1 MPEST
6 VLDITTSSIIKVFVI
21 LLAVVFLYLLR
32 DVLVVLFLAI
42 VIASAVQPFVNWL
55 EVKRVPRLLSV
66 IFFYLVFAALLVM
79 FFSLVIPIV
88 ALEANQLA
96 QTLPKFFSGINDA
109 LSRAQASN
117 YSNFITS
124 FASSLQGVLDGVLQ
138 YLQFSPASVLNVT
151 VGIFENVISFIAIVV
166 ISFYLSVMRQGVPDF
181 LRSVLPDSYEKYVI
195 GLWRRAEH
203 KVGRW
208 FQGQLLLALSVGLT
222 VFVGLSLFHIK
233 YALLLGIVAM
243 IFELV
248 PIVGPVM
255 SAIPAIL
262 LAFAQSPSLGIWV
275 TIFYIILQQTE
286 SHVLAP
292 LILGKSLGLHPVTVV
307 IALLIGAK
315 LAGILGILL
324 AVPAAV
330 IIVEV
335 LDDLAMQRRSSSAG
349 RAILS

>member
-1 MPEST
+1 MADTT
-6 VLDITTSSIIKVFVI
+6 VLDIKTGTIIKVCAV
-21 LLAVVFLYLLR
+21 LLAAVLLYFLR
-32 DVLVVLFLAI
+32 DVLVILFFAI
-42 VIASAVQPFVNWL
+42 VIASAVHPFVNWL
-55 EVKRVPRLLSV
+55 EEKRIPRLLSV
-66 IFFYLVFAALLVM
+66 IFFYLIFASLLVM
-79 FFSLVIPIV
+79 FFSLVIPTAAFEV
-88 ALEANQLA
+88 NQLA
-96 QTLPKFFSGINDA
+96 QTLPKFFSEISNA
-109 LSRAQASN
+109 LEGAQSSG
-117 YSNFITS
+117 YSNFVTTLQNTLDSSSQFLAIS
-124 FASSLQGVLDGVLQ
+124 SASI
-138 YLQFSPASVLNVT
+138 LNFV
-151 VGIFENVISFIAIVV
+151 VGIFGGIVSFLAILV

-181 LRSVLPDSYEKYVI
+181 LRSVLPDAYERYAI

-222 VFVGLSLFHIK
+222 VFVGLSLFNIK
-233 YALLLGIVAM
+233 YALILGIIAM

-248 PIVGPVM
+248 PVVGPVM

-262 LAFAQSPSLGIWV
+262 LAFSQSPSLGIWV
-275 TIFYIILQQTE
+275 TVFYVVLQQAE
-286 SHVLAP
+286 SHLLAP
-292 LILGKSLGLHPVTVV
+292 MILGKTVGLHPVTVV

-335 LDDLAMQRRSSSAG
+335 LDDMAVQRRSSSAG

>member
-6 VLDITTSSIIKVFVI
+6 MLDIKTGTIIKVFVV

-32 DVLVVLFLAI
+32 DVLVILFFAI

-55 EVKRVPRLLSV
+55 EAKRIPRLLSV
-66 IFFYLVFAALLVM
+66 IFFYLVFAGLLVM
-79 FFSLVIPIV
+79 FFSLVIPMAAFEV
-88 ALEANQLA
+88 NQLA
-96 QTLPKFFSGINDA
+96 QTLPKFLSGISNVLEGVQSSGYSSFVTTLQNA
-109 LSRAQASN
+109 LD
-117 YSNFITS
+117 
-124 FASSLQGVLDGVLQ
+124 SSSQ
-138 YLQFSPASVLNVT
+138 YLQISSASILSFI
-151 VGIFENVISFIAIVV
+151 VGIFGGVISFIAILV
-166 ISFYLSVMRQGVPDF
+166 ISFYLSVMRQGIPDF
-181 LRSVLPDSYEKYVI
+181 LRSLLPDAYEKYVI

-233 YALLLGIVAM
+233 YALLLGVVAM

-248 PIVGPVM
+248 PVVGPVM

-292 LILGKSLGLHPVTVV
+292 LILGRTVGLHPVTVV

-315 LAGILGILL
+315 LDGILGILL

-335 LDDLAMQRRSSSAG
+335 LDDLAAQRQSRKSVTT
-349 RAILS
+349 